1 MFTKMGRF
9 FLTIVVTAL
18 LVFGGLLI
26 FTDAPETAT
35 ASSYTY
41 SNGVAQDYN
50 SQELPHNCVN
60 VPHHAHSY

>member
-35 ASSYTY
+35 ADSYSY
-41 SNGVAQDYN
+41 SAGTVMDYN
-50 SQELPHNCVN
+50 SQDLPHNCRP
-60 VPHHAHSY
+60 VPHHSHSY